1 MAIEQ
6 HRERIVTRI
15 RQSVKQS
22 GVDLSGIN
30 EEQQERLVSTISDGM
45 LLEMDALL
53 EDIVP
58 AVPAADD
65 PAAAQPL
72 ADEQTLWRGRPLLN
86 PFELYLVTNDRVRIF
101 HGMLSKTAENL
112 ELVRLQDVDYH
123 QGVSERILGIG
134 DITLRS
140 ADASNPVVMLNNV
153 RDPEAVS
160 GLIRK
165 AWLEARKRYGVRFRE
180 EM

>member
-6 HRERIVTRI
+6 HRERIMTRI

-30 EEQQERLVSTISDGM
+30 EEQQERLISTIGDGM
-45 LLEMDALL
+45 LLELDALL
-53 EDIVP
+53 EDLVP
-58 AVPAADD
+58 PAARVASD
-65 PAAAQPL
+65 PGAQL
-72 ADEQTLWRGRPLLN
+72 TVEEQTLWRGHPLLN
-86 PFELYLVTNDRVRIF
+86 PFELYVITNDRVRIF
-101 HGMLSKTAENL
+101 HGVLSKTVENL

-123 QGVSERILGIG
+123 QGLSERVLGIG
-134 DITLRS
+134 DITLS
-140 ADASNPVVMLNNV
+140 GTDASKPVVMLNNV
-153 RDPEAVS
+153 KNPEEVS
-160 GLIRK
+160 SIIRK